1 MNKSLFGTMLKN
13 KTKTIT
19 SFSFG
24 SILYLSLVIWI
35 YPSLADSKGLELMLE
50 AFPEDF
56 LSAFGFSG
64 GIENLSGF
72 VAGEYYGL
80 LLIIILLIYCV
91 STATQLIARLVDR
104 GSMAYLL
111 SSGLSRTKVAMTQI
125 AVMVLGL
132 FLIVGITLISG
143 VVGADIFIETNDF
156 DVANFV
162 KLNVVTFLFFF
173 MVSGYC
179 FFFSCLLNDEKKVLG
194 ISGGISVAFFAID
207 MVAGISDKLD
217 WMQYITIFTAYKP
230 TEIAQGSVNILPVSV
245 GLGIAGITLFT
256 AAVIIFKKRDLPL

>member
-1 MNKSLFGTMLKN
+1 MNKSLFLTMLKN
-13 KTKTIT
+13 KTRTIV

-35 YPSLADSKGLELMLE
+35 YPSLANSQGLEQMLE

-72 VAGEYYGL
+72 VAGEYYSL
-80 LLIIILLIYCV
+80 LFIIILIIYCV

-111 SSGLSRTKVAMTQI
+111 SSGLSRTKVALTQI
-125 AVMVLGL
+125 SVMLLGL
-132 FLIVGITLISG
+132 FIIVGITLISG
-143 VVGADIFIETNDF
+143 ILGADIFIENNDF
-156 DVANFV
+156 DAANFV
-162 KLNVVTFLFFF
+162 KLNIVTFLFFF

-179 FFFSCLLNDEKKVLG
+179 FFFSCLLNDEKKALG
-194 ISGGISVAFFAID
+194 ITGGLSIAFFAID

-217 WMQYITIFTAYKP
+217 WMKYITIFTAYKP
-230 TEIAQGSVNILPVSV
+230 TEIAQGSVEILPVSI
-245 GLGIAGITLFT
+245 GLGLAGIVLFT
-256 AAVIIFKKRDLPL
+256 LAAVIFKKRDLPL